1 MKHGPTWNVGTPCLL
16 FLRLAWFWLN
26 LFWLAFTLLAYMW
39 TDFVDSM
46 LPHFL
51 STPLFWLNSFWLR
64 SFCSLNLLTHFATPL
79 CRLTLF
85 LRRILRIRH
94 FVLTQFVLTRSLCW
108 LTLLTHFVDPLCYPY
123 LLTHFVDS
131 LCWPTLLPL
140 FVDALCLGSLYFG
153 SCSFPTSDQS
163 WVTWVVSYSSPQGKH
178 VLLQCRSHR
187 FTYQMPVETRVSVYL
202 LYVCD
207 KPVLKHA
214 CGPTGAWCAPEV
226 HYGGIVNVKSGKRW
240 NIKYYQ

>member
-108 LTLLTHFVDPLCYPY
+108 LTLLTHFVD
-123 LLTHFVDS
+123 S

-140 FVDALCLGSLYFG
+140 FVDSLCWLTLLTHFATPICWLTLLTHFVDPLCYPYLSTHFVLARFILALVRFPRRTSHELPELCLIAHPRGSMYY
-153 SCSFPTSDQS
+153 CSADHRGLHTKCQ
-163 WVTWVVSYSSPQGKH
+163 WKH
-178 VLLQCRSHR
+178 VCPCICC
-187 FTYQMPVETRVSVYL
+187 T
-202 LYVCD
+202 
-207 KPVLKHA
+207 
-214 CGPTGAWCAPEV
+214 CAT
-226 HYGGIVNVKSGKRW
+226 NLF
-240 NIKYYQ
+240 

>member
-123 LLTHFVDS
+123 LSTHFVLARFILALVRFPRRTS
-131 LCWPTLLPL
+131 HELPE
-140 FVDALCLGSLYFG
+140 LCLIAHPRGSMYY
-153 SCSFPTSDQS
+153 CSADHSGLHTKCQ
-163 WVTWVVSYSSPQGKH
+163 WKH
-178 VLLQCRSHR
+178 VCPCICC
-187 FTYQMPVETRVSVYL
+187 T
-202 LYVCD
+202 
-207 KPVLKHA
+207 
-214 CGPTGAWCAPEV
+214 CAT
-226 HYGGIVNVKSGKRW
+226 NLF
-240 NIKYYQ
+240 